1 MKART
6 KITLWTTSFAL
17 VVAIAFSGFVF
28 YELMEQPFRLI
39 DRELADVRDF
49 TIPLLTKITSPPEK
63 PLTITQHPFDRFYVT
78 VTDEHKRPLLT
89 TQMTQFVTIPS
100 RINDH
105 FYFEKKP
112 LALEHIYMA
121 GEDKEDV
128 DELSNGPVTFRVI
141 QEDLRVNGA
150 LYHLLIAK
158 PIPILAHEIYELI
171 IKIFCWIL
179 LCTIVAVVVSYYLA
193 GKILEPLAQINTLI
207 KEISDVSLDKRIP
220 LGNNQDELQTLSSSL
235 NNMFDRLQFSFDRQK
250 EYIGN
255 ASHELKSPLTILMLG
270 HEKLLSESL
279 PEMVRS
285 GMEKQLD
292 TLRRL
297 SKLVRNLLAISR
309 LEQQES
315 FTKEKINLEE
325 LTQHVIVEFEDIL
338 DDKNISLHCNLQ
350 PAQII
355 GDPEKILRM
364 IINLLDNAIKY
375 NSPHAGEIWVS
386 TKDTES
392 TVQLTISNTGSTIP
406 KESLSKI
413 FDQFYRVEKS
423 RATKYGGAGLGLTIV
438 QKIVG
443 LHKASITV
451 SSTPDGITEFSICF
465 PAPIP

>member
-6 KITLWTTSFAL
+6 KITLWTSSFAL

-49 TIPLLTKITSPPEK
+49 TTPLLTKIASPPGQ
-63 PLTITQHPFDRFYVT
+63 PITIDQPPFNKFWVT
-78 VTDEHKRPLLT
+78 VTDEQKRPLLT
-89 TQMTQFVTIPS
+89 TEMTQFVTIPS
-100 RINDH
+100 RSNDH

-128 DELSNGPVTFRVI
+128 DELHNGPVTFRVL

-150 LYHLLIAK
+150 LYHILIAK

-171 IKIFCWIL
+171 IEICCGVL

-193 GKILEPLAQINTLI
+193 GKILEPLVHINTLI
-207 KEISDVSLDKRIP
+207 KEISDVSLHKRIP
-220 LGNNQDELQTLSSSL
+220 LGKNQDELQTLSSSL

-270 HEKLLSESL
+270 HEKLLSEPL
-279 PEMVRS
+279 PEIARS
-285 GMEKQLD
+285 GIEKQLN

-297 SKLVRNLLAISR
+297 SKLVRNLLEISR

-315 FTKEKINLEE
+315 FTKEQINLEE
-325 LTQHVIVEFEDIL
+325 LTQHLVVEFEEIIN
-338 DDKNISLHCNLQ
+338 DKNITLHCNLQ

-364 IINLLDNAIKY
+364 FINLLDNAIKY
-375 NSPHAGEIWVS
+375 NVTNAGEIWLNIK
-386 TKDTES
+386 TIEN
-392 TVQLTISNTGSTIP
+392 TVQVTILNTGATIP
-406 KESLSKI
+406 QESLPKI

-423 RATKYGGAGLGLTIV
+423 RSSKYGGAGLGLTIV
-438 QKIVG
+438 KKIAD

-451 SSTPDGITEFSICF
+451 SSTPAGLTEFSICF
-465 PAPIP
+465 PPAHS